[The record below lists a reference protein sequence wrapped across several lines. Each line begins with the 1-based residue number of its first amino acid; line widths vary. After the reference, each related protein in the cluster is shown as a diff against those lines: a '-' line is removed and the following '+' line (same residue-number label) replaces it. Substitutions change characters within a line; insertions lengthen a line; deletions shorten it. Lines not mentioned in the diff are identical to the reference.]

1 MHKAGAIAVVESTAD
16 APPLSS
22 LRRPD
27 ARFLT
32 QLIATRHGLMQ
43 TRAKKR
49 TAPELGAAAYD
60 RSGRRADMSENL
72 DLKL

>member
-1 MHKAGAIAVVESTAD
+1 MHKAGALEVTERETETPAR
-16 APPLSS
+16 APQ
-22 LRRPD
+22 RKPD

-49 TAPELGAAAYD
+49 TAPELGAAAYG
-60 RSGRRADMSENL
+60 RIGWMVVSGGKLN
-72 DLKL
+72 LKL